1 MKKAISLG
9 VLIFGSLGGWLGTVM
24 SHGNGFG
31 GWAILLTAV
40 GSFFGIW
47 VGYKIGQMYF

>member
-1 MKKAISLG
+1 MKKFISLG
-9 VLIFGSLGGWLGTVM
+9 VLIFGTLGGWIGTMVD
-24 SHGNGFG
+24 HGNGFG

-47 VGYKIGQMYF
+47 VGYKIGQNY

>member
-1 MKKAISLG
+1 MISIG
-9 VLIFGSLGGWLGTVM
+9 VLIFSSLGGWLGTVM

-40 GSFFGIW
+40 GGLFGVW
-47 VGYKIGQMYF
+47 VGYKIGKNYF